1 MKILISF
8 WNFCIFTGYGNIAPV
23 TTAVVAAG
31 GALPYELLRPNV
43 FKPELKE
50 ELKLELLVFGPLF
63 AKATQM

>member
-1 MKILISF
+1 MFNLSYRKPLPPPL
-8 WNFCIFTGYGNIAPV
+8 APAV
-23 TTAVVAAG
+23 TAVAAAG